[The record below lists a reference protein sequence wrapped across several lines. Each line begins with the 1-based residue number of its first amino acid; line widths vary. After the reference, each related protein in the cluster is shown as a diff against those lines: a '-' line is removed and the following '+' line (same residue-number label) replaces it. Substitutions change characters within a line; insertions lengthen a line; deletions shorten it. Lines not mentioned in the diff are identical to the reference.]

1 MVYEHL
7 LKNELTMK
15 KVAVYGQS
23 YSISAEK
30 EIQILLEIL
39 EENNIVCF
47 IESKFYNLLV
57 EGDIL
62 NKKYPTFS
70 HFNDLNNSFDLMFTL
85 GGDGTILR
93 AVTYIRHLGIPMLGI
108 NTGRLGF
115 LATIN
120 KKTIKESVTLI
131 LNGAYSVQERT
142 LLSVKTSPETEKFS
156 EINFALNE
164 VTIARKN
171 TTSMIGVTTNL
182 NHEYLT
188 NYWADGLIIATP
200 TGSTGYSLSCNGP
213 VVSPDSK
220 NLVITPIAPHNL
232 TARSMVISDE
242 TSIQLEVDS
251 REKEFLISLDSRIT
265 SVAKNTKVFIE
276 KAPFTIK
283 SIIPNNQSFLQ
294 TLRSKLLWG
303 EDTRNE
309 TNL

>member
-1 MVYEHL
+1 
-7 LKNELTMK
+7 MK
-15 KVAVYGQS
+15 KIAIYGQS

-30 EIQILLEIL
+30 EIQILLKVL
-39 EENNIVCF
+39 QENNVESF
-47 IESKFYNLLV
+47 IEKEFYDLLI
-57 EGDIL
+57 EGNIL
-62 NKKYPTFS
+62 DKKYQTFA
-70 HFNDLNNSFDLMFTL
+70 HFNDLNTSFDTLFTL

-93 AVTYIRHLGIPMLGI
+93 AVTYIRDLGIPILGI

-120 KKTIKESVTLI
+120 KNTIKESINLVLK
-131 LNGAYSVQERT
+131 GEYSIQERT
-142 LLSVKTSPETEKFS
+142 LLEIRTSPKTAQFNEL
-156 EINFALNE
+156 NFALNE

-171 TTSMIGVTTNL
+171 TTSMIGVRTSL
-182 NHEYLT
+182 NSEYLT

-213 VVSPDSK
+213 VISPDSK
-220 NLVITPIAPHNL
+220 NLIITPIAPHNL
-232 TARSMVISDE
+232 NARPMVISDD
-242 TSIQLEVDS
+242 TNIQLTIDS
-251 REKEFLISLDSRIT
+251 REKDFLISLDSRIT
-265 SVAKNTKVFIE
+265 SVSKNTEIFIK
-276 KAPFTIK
+276 KASFTIK